1 MPKQRILQKLLDA
14 KLAHGKWVRRAKH
27 LVESLPINEDMIP
40 LDSTECAFGKWLY
53 NDGMKCKSLRNLEP
67 LLKSIEK
74 EHTQLHTIYA
84 TIYNIHF
91 IETKRG
97 FISKIFLGNKKK
109 ISKEKRSIALEK
121 YHELEKVSE
130 KLMILLQRFK
140 RALMMEDIDTINQ
153 C

>member
-1 MPKQRILQKLLDA
+1 MPKQRILQKLRDA
-14 KLAHGKWVRRAKH
+14 RLAHDKWVRRAKH

-67 LLKSIEK
+67 LLKNIEK
-74 EHTQLHTIYA
+74 EHTQLHTIYS
-84 TIYNIHF
+84 TIYNIYF
-91 IETKRG
+91 VETKRG
-97 FISKIFLGNKKK
+97 FISQIFLGGNKN
-109 ISKEKRSIALEK
+109 ISREKRSIALEK

-130 KLMILLQRFK
+130 KLMIQLQRLE
-140 RALMMEDIDTINQ
+140 RALMMEDFETINQ